1 VHPAKGGINVSAI
14 GGQLNADPAGNLD
27 EELAQ
32 LSDMETLVAE
42 VGGRVSNS
50 TCTTF
55 VCSGHLCC
63 F

>member
-1 VHPAKGGINVSAI
+1 MSAI